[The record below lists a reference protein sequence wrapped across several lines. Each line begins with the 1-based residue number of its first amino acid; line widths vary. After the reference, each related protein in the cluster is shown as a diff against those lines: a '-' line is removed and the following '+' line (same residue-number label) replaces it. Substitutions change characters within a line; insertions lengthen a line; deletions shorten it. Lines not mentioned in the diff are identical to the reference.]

1 MLTSELIR
9 PQLRFHGKSV
19 SIAMVD
25 QQDPKRRQIAAE
37 LIELFQS
44 QRDRTQEAWEQALT
58 AYVGSR
64 IDYIFVRGLAK
75 VLVDNATFTPL
86 PAPQTPTVVRETM
99 FSYGPVF
106 PNSDM
111 LHPVSRDGALA
122 SVAQNLQLSP
132 EEVEA
137 LLFADRHA
145 SYRLTDT
152 GPDWTPAMLLARY
165 NLELARGVLYWASHL
180 TIEIADNYKDIWKFI
195 KLFKLMFIAH
205 SLSTGGYRIEL
216 DGPISPFVG
225 ATLRYGRQMA
235 AFLPALFLCEQW
247 KMHATV
253 YPPQGR
259 GAMNYKMD
267 HTSNLQS
274 HFKRSGEFDSRLEA
288 DFAAE
293 FAAKIGER
301 RGKWRLLRES
311 ELLILGDTVM
321 IPDFVMVDSR
331 DEHRRI
337 LIELVGFWHPD
348 YLRRKLE
355 KVHAANC
362 SHLLLLVYK
371 GLNVT
376 EEDFQG
382 VSSEVLFFP
391 NKPVMKDV
399 MATVEAMAQRL
410 YGPAPA

>member
-1 MLTSELIR
+1 MLTSDLIR
-9 PQLRFHGKSV
+9 PQLRLQGQSV

-25 QQDPKRRQIAAE
+25 QQDPKRQQIAGE

-99 FSYGPVF
+99 FAYGPVF
-106 PNSDM
+106 PDSDM

-122 SVAQNLQLSP
+122 SAAQNLQLSP
-132 EEVEA
+132 EDVEA

-152 GPDWTPAMLLARY
+152 GPAWTPATLLARY

-205 SLSTGGYRIEL
+205 PLSTGGYRIEI

-259 GAMNYKMD
+259 GAMNYRMD

-274 HFKRSGEFDSRLEA
+274 HFKRSGDFDSRLEA

-331 DEHRRI
+331 NEHRRI

-362 SHLLLLVYK
+362 AHLLLLVYK

-382 VSSEVLFFP
+382 VTSEVLFFP

-399 MATVEAMAQRL
+399 MAMVEEMAQRL